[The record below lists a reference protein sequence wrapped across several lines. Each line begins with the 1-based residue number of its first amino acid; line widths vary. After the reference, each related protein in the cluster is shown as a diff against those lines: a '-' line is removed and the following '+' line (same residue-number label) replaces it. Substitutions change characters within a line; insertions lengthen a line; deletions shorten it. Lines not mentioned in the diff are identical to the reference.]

1 MVTKDMIAECHGLDI
16 RDVANR
22 LGMEVGRGG
31 RVLCMFHD
39 DHKPSMS
46 LRGSYFRCWSCGAK
60 GDSISLVR
68 KVLGLDFAQ
77 AVEWLLGYSSGT
89 AKPSAKP
96 VFSEPKANTASLVP
110 NLSDYQYLFQN
121 PILTSE
127 ARYFLFDQR
136 MLKFEVIFAQRI
148 TSNHQYLIIP
158 YFGIDGTTLL
168 NIQWRYLGTDK
179 SVPRF
184 LFTKGCKPQIY
195 NLPVLAHLRADEPL
209 YISEGV
215 SDCLAMLS
223 CGFKAVAVPSATLL
237 RSSSGFE
244 LLRKHK
250 NIYMCADNDE
260 PGLALFAEIKGL
272 CPSVTRIYLP
282 KAYKDFGEM
291 YAKQT
296 QTNIKY

>member
-1 MVTKDMIAECHGLDI
+1 MITKDMIAECHRLDI
-16 RDVANR
+16 RGVADR

-96 VFSEPKANTASLVP
+96 DTLKSKAEVESPVP
-110 NLSDYQYLFQN
+110 DLSNYQYLFQN

-136 MLKFEVIFAQRI
+136 RLKSEVIFAQRI
-148 TSNHQYLIIP
+148 TSNHDYLIIP
-158 YFGIDGTTLL
+158 YFGMDGTTLL
-168 NIQWRYLGTDK
+168 NIQWRYLGVDRD
-179 SVPRF
+179 VPRF

-195 NLPVLAHLRADEPL
+195 NLPVLAHLQVDEPL

-237 RSSSGFE
+237 RSSSGYE
-244 LLRKHK
+244 LLRKHR
-250 NIYMCADNDE
+250 NVYMCPDNDV

-272 CPSVTRIYLP
+272 CPSATRIYLP
-282 KAYKDFGEM
+282 KTFKDFGEM
-291 YAKQT
+291 YMKL
-296 QTNIKY
+296 NSN

>member
-1 MVTKDMIAECHGLDI
+1 MITKDMIAECHGLDI
-16 RDVANR
+16 KAVALR
-22 LGMEVGRGG
+22 LGLQVERGG
-31 RVLCMFHD
+31 RVLCVFHD
-39 DHKPSMS
+39 DHRPSMS
-46 LRGSYFRCWSCGAK
+46 LRGGYFRCWSCGAK

-96 VFSEPKANTASLVP
+96 MASEPKVEASPLVP

-136 MLKFEVIFAQRI
+136 RLKHEVIFAQRI
-148 TSNHQYLIIP
+148 TSNHDYLIIP
-158 YFGIDGTTLL
+158 YFGMDGTTLL
-168 NIQWRYLGTDK
+168 NIQWRYLGADRD
-179 SVPRF
+179 VPRF

-195 NLPVLAHLRADEPL
+195 NLPVLAHLQVDEPL
-209 YISEGV
+209 YISEGI

-237 RSSSGFE
+237 RSSSGYE
-244 LLRKHK
+244 LLRKHR
-250 NIYMCADNDE
+250 NVYMCPDNDV

-272 CPSVTRIYLP
+272 CPSATRIYLP
-282 KAYKDFGEM
+282 KTFKDFGEM
-291 YAKQT
+291 YMKL
-296 QTNIKY
+296 NSN